1 MAIREDS
8 GAALTLVDG
17 GDGTWS
23 PAEAAPAH
31 ARRDWQPLYEQE
43 RARAAAAEAR
53 CEELRR
59 AELASRSRAGSL
71 KSQLDASRNK
81 LKAAAEEIRE
91 VRRTAKNALA
101 LQAEVTRLEKLL
113 SEAGVESSKR
123 STIMS
128 LRKEVARLR
137 AAVPASEACR
147 PRGAPR
153 RSRNP
158 EETIAS
164 LREENA
170 RLKKEV
176 RAAKDLGGRVKFLDR
191 EIDNHRSWLRGSHDH
206 IQRLEA
212 RHRDEIDWLKRDM
225 AWMRAAF
232 VGAADDRNRTI
243 ASLRKQLDRRRAA
256 AVRLVEARERTI
268 AWLRERNERLRAAT
282 VRATEMIVSLRE
294 KIAGLHAQV
303 RALEV
308 EKKALVSRVETL
320 EAQLAKLRASRT
332 VLSKSLFGRK
342 SEQQKKPRSGRKR
355 GQQRG
360 APGHG
365 RTPRPGLDERT
376 EKRNPPMDARVCSC
390 CRSCD
395 CASSLPEVTAPPVS
409 RLFDN
414 TPYGISVWVCILFER
429 FVCCRP
435 LHRVSAWL
443 ADMGLAISPGTLA
456 DSVKRFVPLFEPVA
470 KAILA
475 HQNKAAL
482 RHADETG
489 WRVQEL
495 RGEDRSSRA
504 WLWTSV
510 SSDAVCF
517 HIDPSRSAE
526 AAHKLFAEALL
537 YTVIVCDRYSAYK
550 RLARLLGGLV
560 TLAFCWVHQRRDF
573 IECAAGQVS
582 LTQWCRGWVERIA
595 SIYRLNDARLEHY
608 DPGIEPQTPAFDT
621 AQGALN
627 EALDALFADAERE
640 LAGLPD
646 QAREGKALRSLLNH
660 REGLSVFID
669 RPQVPLDNNL
679 AERLLRGPAIGRRL
693 SFGSDSETG
702 ARFTALMYSVV
713 GTLSLNDIDVLR
725 WLQAWL
731 ETCAKNGGT
740 PPDDLSPWLPWSMS
754 EERRRSFT
762 APA

>member
-1 MAIREDS
+1 M
-8 GAALTLVDG
+8 
-17 GDGTWS
+17 
-23 PAEAAPAH
+23 
-31 ARRDWQPLYEQE
+31 
-43 RARAAAAEAR
+43 
-53 CEELRR
+53 
-59 AELASRSRAGSL
+59 ASRSRAGSL

-147 PRGAPR
+147 PRGARR

-176 RAAKDLGGRVKFLDR
+176 RAAKDLEGRVKFLDR

-212 RHRDEIDWLKRDM
+212 RHRDEIDWLKKDM

-282 VRATEMIVSLRE
+282 VRATDMIVSLRE
-294 KIAGLHAQV
+294 KIAGLRAQV

-320 EAQLAKLRASRT
+320 EAQLAKLRASRA

-342 SEQQKKPRSGRKR
+342 SERQKKPRSGRKR

-365 RTPRPGLDERT
+365 RTQRPGLEERT
-376 EKRNPPMDARVCSC
+376 EEHNPPEDACVCSC
-390 CRSCD
+390 CGKPYAANGERSTTIVEIEVKAHMRRIVRPRWRRSCD
-395 CASSLPEVTAPPVS
+395 CPSSPLEVTAPPVP

-414 TPYGISVWVCILFER
+414 TPYGISVWVCIFFER
-429 FVCCRP
+429 FACYRP
-435 LHRVSAWL
+435 LKRVAAWL
-443 ADMGLAISPGTLA
+443 ANMGLPISPGTLA
-456 DSVKRFVPLFEPVA
+456 DSVKRSVPLFEPVA
-470 KAILA
+470 EAILA
-475 HQNKAAL
+475 HQNKAAV
-482 RHADETG
+482 RHADETT
-489 WRVQEL
+489 WRVQAL
-495 RGEDRSSRA
+495 REKGRSSRA

-510 SSDAVCF
+510 SADAVYFRGRDAGCPAPPAQIRTCPLG
-517 HIDPSRSAE
+517 HPAPPLGSAP
-526 AAHKLFAEALL
+526 H
-537 YTVIVCDRYSAYK
+537 SADGK
-550 RLARLLGGLV
+550 SLVRPRVSDFQPGPIGLGQ
-560 TLAFCWVHQRRDF
+560 CRD
-573 IECAAGQVS
+573 IGP
-582 LTQWCRGWVERIA
+582 CRAV
-595 SIYRLNDARLEHY
+595 
-608 DPGIEPQTPAFDT
+608 
-621 AQGALN
+621 
-627 EALDALFADAERE
+627 
-640 LAGLPD
+640 
-646 QAREGKALRSLLNH
+646 
-660 REGLSVFID
+660 
-669 RPQVPLDNNL
+669 
-679 AERLLRGPAIGRRL
+679 LLRP
-693 SFGSDSETG
+693 
-702 ARFTALMYSVV
+702 
-713 GTLSLNDIDVLR
+713 
-725 WLQAWL
+725 
-731 ETCAKNGGT
+731 
-740 PPDDLSPWLPWSMS
+740 
-754 EERRRSFT
+754 
-762 APA
+762 